1 MGEEM
6 KKNSNS
12 ELDKKNR
19 YIDLKEKK
27 KSIDIRSL
35 MNMDLETLKIKFSK
49 SLKRINKL
57 STPEKKRKVV
67 AFDIGSF
74 NIKIVVG
81 MYYKSDLT
89 IDKYIVIP
97 TPKDAIIDGEIKKE
111 EELVIR
117 LGEALKENG
126 IKVKEAICTTNST
139 LIINREII
147 IPKVEKEEMNTVVR
161 YEIQQ
166 YLPINLDDYVLQ
178 VSILN
183 EEEMGEVKKLNV
195 RVIAYPEKIARE
207 YYNLL
212 TKLELKPYVLDVNY
226 NAVNKFI
233 NMTEINNKYEYKS
246 RDSVAFIDMGASF
259 IDVNIYKNGQLD
271 FTRIIKAGGND
282 INNFFYEINGSKFEE
297 IEELK
302 LERVDLLD
310 EEDSINVAVRN
321 IVDEW
326 IDKIEKIIQFYKNK
340 GVDNNIE
347 RILIFGGCSKL
358 KGFNEYMTN
367 KIGINTKRIK
377 GISKMAFKSDD
388 DNKPIDDFINVIG
401 SVIRL

>member
-1 MGEEM
+1 MNIKN
-6 KKNSNS
+6 KKDDTKGN
-12 ELDKKNR
+12 
-19 YIDLKEKK
+19 KK
-27 KSIDIRSL
+27 KLDIRNL
-35 MNMDLETLKIKFSK
+35 LNMDIRDLKIKFSK
-49 SLKRINKL
+49 KITVQNNFGRY
-57 STPEKKRKVV
+57 EKKRKII

-81 MYYKSDLT
+81 MYYKNDLT

-97 TPKDAIIDGEIKKE
+97 TPKDAIVDGEIKKE

-117 LGEALKENG
+117 LRKALNENV
-126 IKVKEAICTTNST
+126 IKAKDAICTTNST

-147 IPKVEKEEMNTVVR
+147 IPKVEEEEMNTVVR

-178 VSILN
+178 VTILN
-183 EEEMGEVKKLNV
+183 EEEIGGVEKLNV

-207 YYNLL
+207 YYNFL
-212 TKLELKPYVLDVNY
+212 TKLDLKPYVLDVNY

-233 NMTEINNKYEYKS
+233 NMTEMNNKYEYNS

-259 IDVNIYKNGQLD
+259 IDVNIYRNGQLD

-310 EEDSINVAVRN
+310 EEDSINIEVKH

-340 GVDNNIE
+340 SVDNNIE

-358 KGFNEYMTN
+358 RGFETYMTN

-377 GISKMAFKSDD
+377 GISRMTFKFDD
-388 DNKPIDDFINVIG
+388 DNKPVDDFINVIG

>member
-1 MGEEM
+1 MNINNEKDEV
-6 KKNSNS
+6 
-12 ELDKKNR
+12 
-19 YIDLKEKK
+19 KEKK
-27 KSIDIRSL
+27 KTLNIKEL
-35 MNMDLETLKIKFSK
+35 LNMDLKDLNLSKDLFKINK
-49 SLKRINKL
+49 SNKRKRI
-57 STPEKKRKVV
+57 EKKKKII

-74 NIKIVVG
+74 NTKIVVG
-81 MYYKSDLT
+81 MYYKGDLT

-97 TPKDAIIDGEIKKE
+97 TPKDAIVDGEIKKE

-117 LGEALKENG
+117 LREALNENG
-126 IKVKEAICTTNST
+126 IKAKDAICTTNST

-147 IPKVEKEEMNTVVR
+147 IPKVQEEEMNTVVR

-178 VSILN
+178 VTILN
-183 EEEMGEVKKLNV
+183 EEEIGGVEKLNV

-207 YYNLL
+207 YYNFL
-212 TKLELKPYVLDVNY
+212 TKLDLKPYVLDVNY

-233 NMTEINNKYEYKS
+233 NITEINNKCEYNS
-246 RDSVAFIDMGASF
+246 RDSVAFIDMGASS

-282 INNFFYEINGSKFEE
+282 VDEFLRDTNKLVFEE
-297 IEELK
+297 ID
-302 LERVDLLD
+302 RVKVENIDLLS
-310 EEDSINVAVRN
+310 EDDFVSIQIKS

-340 GVDNNIE
+340 NLENKVD
-347 RILIFGGCSKL
+347 RIFIFGGSSKL
-358 KGFNEYMTN
+358 NGFEKYISD
-367 KIGINTKRIK
+367 KIGVKTKRIQ
-377 GISKMAFKSDD
+377 GIFRMTFKSDD

>member
-1 MGEEM
+1 MNIKNKKDNTKEN
-6 KKNSNS
+6 KKNFNIKG
-12 ELDKKNR
+12 L
-19 YIDLKEKK
+19 L
-27 KSIDIRSL
+27 
-35 MNMDLETLKIKFSK
+35 NMDIKELKIKFFK
-49 SLKRINKL
+49 NVTVLNKL
-57 STPEKKRKVV
+57 DKYEKKRKII

-81 MYYKSDLT
+81 MYYKDDLT
-89 IDKYIVIP
+89 IEKYIIIP
-97 TPKDAIIDGEIKKE
+97 TPKDAIVDGEIKKE

-126 IKVKEAICTTNST
+126 IKVKDAICTTNST

-147 IPKVEKEEMNTVVR
+147 IPKVEEEEMNTVVR

-178 VSILN
+178 VTILN
-183 EEEMGEVKKLNV
+183 EEEIGGVEKLNV

-212 TKLELKPYVLDVNY
+212 TKLDLKPYVLDVNY

-233 NMTEINNKYEYKS
+233 NMTEINNKYEYNS

-310 EEDSINVAVRN
+310 EEDSVNVAVRD

-340 GVDNNIE
+340 SVDNNIE

-358 KGFNEYMTN
+358 KGFETYMTN